1 MSLFKRTKNTNKPI
15 IRQILDLI
23 PDRILKSCI
32 VQSSSDKGG
41 DKYMTNW

>member
-41 DKYMTNW
+41 HKYMTNW